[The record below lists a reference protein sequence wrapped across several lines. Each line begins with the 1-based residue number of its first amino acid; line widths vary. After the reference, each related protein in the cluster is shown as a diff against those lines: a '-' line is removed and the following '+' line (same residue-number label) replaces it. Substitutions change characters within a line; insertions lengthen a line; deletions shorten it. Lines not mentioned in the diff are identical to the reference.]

1 VRALVSGIRSRL
13 AGAGFTPSRRA
24 LTPSCT
30 RRALC
35 LAFFPGLLLARSAGA
50 EALLVDRTIVRF
62 TAPELGGPR
71 SPRFISAR
79 MLALEARI
87 EALADPDRT
96 GAAYRERHVSAALE
110 RHIAETMLASLHI
123 EPEPAAEELRQQ
135 TEAARH
141 LIEERVGGSDP
152 LAAAARAEGI
162 SRRELTSLYQRQARA
177 SLYLDRMVAPML
189 APSDAELRAL
199 FRNEKTPY
207 RDAPFETVLPGLRR
221 WYVSTRLQ
229 AALAAYYQ
237 NARSRLRIVFLADA
251 G

>member
-1 VRALVSGIRSRL
+1 VSVRAPGVGSRSIL
-13 AGAGFTPSRRA
+13 RRR
-24 LTPSCT
+24 T
-30 RRALC
+30 
-35 LAFFPGLLLARSAGA
+35 FGLLLLAGSSIFASHARA
-50 EALLVDRTIVRF
+50 EALLVDRTVVRF

-79 MLALEARI
+79 LLALEARI

-123 EPEPAAEELRQQ
+123 EPEPSAEEVRAQA
-135 TEAARH
+135 EAARH
-141 LIEERVGGSDP
+141 LVEDRVGGSALLD
-152 LAAAARAEGI
+152 AAARAEGI
-162 SRRELTSLYQRQARA
+162 SRRELVLLFQRQARA

-189 APSDAELRAL
+189 APSDAELRTL
-199 FRNEKTPY
+199 FRSEKTPY

-237 NARSRLRIVFLADA
+237 NARSRLRIVFLAD
-251 G
+251 GS

>member
-1 VRALVSGIRSRL
+1 MVGALAVCVGRSRGRRRFAVARRSVL
-13 AGAGFTPSRRA
+13 AALASAAVLALTAAGA
-24 LTPSCT
+24 
-30 RRALC
+30 
-35 LAFFPGLLLARSAGA
+35 AGA
-50 EALLVDRTIVRF
+50 EPLLVDRTVVRF
-62 TAPELGGPR
+62 EAPELGGAR
-71 SPRFISAR
+71 SPRFVSAR
-79 MLALEARI
+79 LLAFEARV

-110 RHIAETMLASLHI
+110 RHIAETLLASLRI
-123 EPEPAAEELRQQ
+123 EPEPKPDELRAQ
-135 TEAARH
+135 TDSARR
-141 LIEERVGGSDP
+141 LTEERVGGADA
-152 LAAAARAEGI
+152 LRAAAAAEGI
-162 SRRELTSLYQRQARA
+162 GQRELVALFQRQARA

-237 NARSRLRIVFLADA
+237 NARSRLIVVYL
-251 G
+251 